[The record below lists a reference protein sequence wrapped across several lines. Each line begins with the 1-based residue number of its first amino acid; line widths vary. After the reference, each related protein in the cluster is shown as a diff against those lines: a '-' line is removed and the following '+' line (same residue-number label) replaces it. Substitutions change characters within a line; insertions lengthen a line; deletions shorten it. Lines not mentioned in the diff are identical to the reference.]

1 LSILEELGK
10 ANFYLTQK
18 ANGVK
23 ENLDSASLLHE
34 NLILKTMKKLILFTL
49 YISIISFG
57 ISQDFKINSSK
68 SIVEFN
74 YLSEEAVGTI
84 KGVSGNI
91 HFDINNLSESYF
103 ETKVNISSINTS
115 NKTRDKHLNAPDYF
129 HTEKYPHIIFKSE
142 SLKMDQSEFVLVGK
156 LTIKEISKNEEI
168 RFTYKDNVFEGRCV
182 IYSNDYEIKK
192 QKTRSDSKILI
203 KITVP
208 VL

>member
-1 LSILEELGK
+1 M
-10 ANFYLTQK
+10 
-18 ANGVK
+18 K
-23 ENLDSASLLHE
+23 ENLDLASLLHE
-34 NLILKTMKKLILFTL
+34 NLILKTMKKLILSTL
-49 YISIISFG
+49 FITITFFG
-57 ISQDFKINSSK
+57 SSQDFRINSAE
-68 SIVEFN
+68 SIIEFN

-84 KGVSGNI
+84 KGVSGTI

-129 HTEKYPHIIFKSE
+129 YTDKYPHLIFKSE
-142 SLKMDQSEFVLVGK
+142 SLKMEKSEFVLVGN

-192 QKTRSDSKILI
+192 QKSRLDSKILI
-203 KITVP
+203 KIKAVSYTHLTLPTTSP
-208 VL
+208 V

>member
-1 LSILEELGK
+1 MSILEGLGK
-10 ANFYLTQK
+10 GNFYLTQK
-18 ANGVK
+18 ANGAK
-23 ENLDSASLLHE
+23 ENLDLASLLRE
-34 NLILKTMKKLILFTL
+34 NLTLKTMKKLILSTL
-49 YISIISFG
+49 YITILSFG
-57 ISQDFKINSSK
+57 FSQDFKINSSE

-74 YLSEEAVGTI
+74 YLSEEALGTI
-84 KGVSGNI
+84 KGVSGTI

-129 HTEKYPHIIFKSE
+129 HTEKYPHLIFKSE
-142 SLKMDQSEFVLVGK
+142 SLKIHEGEFVLVGN
-156 LTIKEISKNEEI
+156 LTIKKISKNEEI

-182 IYSNDYEIKK
+182 IYSNDYEIRK
-192 QKTRSDSKILI
+192 QKTRLDSKILI

>member
-1 LSILEELGK
+1 
-10 ANFYLTQK
+10 
-18 ANGVK
+18 
-23 ENLDSASLLHE
+23 
-34 NLILKTMKKLILFTL
+34 MKKFVLSTL
-49 YISIISFG
+49 YITIISFG
-57 ISQDFKINSSK
+57 FSQDFKINSSE

-74 YLSEEAVGTI
+74 YLSEEAIGTI
-84 KGVSGNI
+84 KGVSGTI
-91 HFDINNLSESYF
+91 HFDINNLSETYC

-129 HTEKYPHIIFKSE
+129 HTEKYPYLIFKSE
-142 SLKMDQSEFVLVGK
+142 SLKMEESEFVLVGN

-168 RFTYKDNVFEGRCV
+168 RFTYKDNLFEGRCV

-192 QKTRSDSKILI
+192 QKTRIDSKILI

>member
-1 LSILEELGK
+1 
-10 ANFYLTQK
+10 
-18 ANGVK
+18 
-23 ENLDSASLLHE
+23 
-34 NLILKTMKKLILFTL
+34 MKKLILFSL

-57 ISQDFKINSSK
+57 ISQDFKINSSE

-84 KGVSGNI
+84 KGVSGTI
-91 HFDINNLSESYF
+91 HFDVNNLSESYF

-115 NKTRDKHLNAPDYF
+115 NKTRDKHLKAPDYF

-142 SLKMDQSEFVLVGK
+142 SLKMDESEFVLVGK

-168 RFTYKDNVFEGRCV
+168 RFAYKENVFEGRCV

-192 QKTRSDSKILI
+192 QKTRQDSKILI

>member
-1 LSILEELGK
+1 
-10 ANFYLTQK
+10 
-18 ANGVK
+18 
-23 ENLDSASLLHE
+23 
-34 NLILKTMKKLILFTL
+34 MKKLILSSL
-49 YISIISFG
+49 YIIITSFG
-57 ISQDFKINSSK
+57 FSQDFKINSSE

-74 YLSEEAVGTI
+74 YLSEEAVGSI
-84 KGVSGNI
+84 KGVSGTI

-142 SLKMDQSEFVLVGK
+142 SLKMEESEFVLVGN

-192 QKTRSDSKILI
+192 QKTRLDSKILI